1 MAVISLEK
9 VNKYYYSRRR
19 LVHAVKDLDMEIKDG
34 EFVSIV
40 GPSGCG
46 KSSTMRMIAGLEG
59 ITDGAIRFDGKVVNS
74 MSPAERNVALAFES
88 YALYQHMTVR
98 ENISFCL
105 RNKKLS
111 RQQIKEQVDWVTELL
126 SIGNI
131 LELKP
136 VSLSGGQQQ
145 LVSLARAL
153 VRKPSVTLL
162 DEPISH
168 LDSRSRKD
176 ISLAIRRVHREL
188 GLTLIY
194 VTHNQEEAFAL
205 ADRIAV
211 MNEGVLQQVGTR
223 EEILSKPANLFV
235 AEFIGDPSMNII
247 RCRVVQDEGQPSLV
261 AVHDARISFPVEP
274 ELALAITKDAI
285 DEVFVGIRPIDL
297 KPEKE
302 DQSDVTIIGKVK
314 TSEYLGEKRI
324 VKLDNAG
331 LQISM
336 DTEPIVNVKPG
347 DEVALSV
354 NPRYLRYFNAKTGL
368 RIGS

>member
-19 LVHAVKDLDMEIKDG
+19 LVHAVKDLDMEIKEG

-59 ITDGAIRFDGKVVNS
+59 ITDGAIRFDGKVVNA

-153 VRKPSVTLL
+153 VRNPSVTLL

-235 AEFIGDPSMNII
+235 AETAIIGLMSGLIAIGFTYLASFIINII
-247 RCRVVQDEGQPSLV
+247 VKEPLGAPIAIFPWNYAIIMVLISIALTMMSGLIPSRSAAKKDPV
-261 AVHDARISFPVEP
+261 DA
-274 ELALAITKDAI
+274 
-285 DEVFVGIRPIDL
+285 
-297 KPEKE
+297 
-302 DQSDVTIIGKVK
+302 
-314 TSEYLGEKRI
+314 
-324 VKLDNAG
+324 
-331 LQISM
+331 
-336 DTEPIVNVKPG
+336 
-347 DEVALSV
+347 
-354 NPRYLRYFNAKTGL
+354 LRAE
-368 RIGS
+368 